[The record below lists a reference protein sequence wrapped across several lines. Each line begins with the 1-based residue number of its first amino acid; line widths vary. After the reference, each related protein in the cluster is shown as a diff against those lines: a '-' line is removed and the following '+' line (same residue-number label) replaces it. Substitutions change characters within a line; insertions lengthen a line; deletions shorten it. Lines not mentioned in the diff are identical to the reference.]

1 MQVVTLWWTSIP
13 RNLNVWAAYVPNITF
28 PIYTVLLQSTWSV
41 PYTVQVLWE
50 LPSHSFSVYVWLRTK
65 ELHTNKEIQGKDLEK
80 SLSDW
85 VLKMTFCACKFIY
98 SWIGFEGSNI
108 LLPESMYKTLSAF
121 VKSIV
126 LFLFT
131 WNLCSMISS
140 TVYVWS
146 NGTYF
151 SPR

>member
-1 MQVVTLWWTSIP
+1 M
-13 RNLNVWAAYVPNITF
+13 
-28 PIYTVLLQSTWSV
+28 
-41 PYTVQVLWE
+41 
-50 LPSHSFSVYVWLRTK
+50 WLRTK

-140 TVYVWS
+140 FYSLCVVKGNLLFSKVIS
-146 NGTYF
+146 NHCF
-151 SPR
+151 I